1 MTDDALDP
9 ALKAMLKAA
18 AEAPAGPSIRDLP
31 VPEARAAYRERY
43 LIRGIRAPEA
53 PVAMTEHVL
62 ELPDRVIA
70 ARLYRPARAGDAPAL
85 PLVIYFHGGGF
96 VVGDPAAYDN
106 QSRRLADRLGALVLT
121 PDYRLA
127 PEHPFPAAVADA
139 WDVFS
144 LVAGDA
150 AAWGADPAAIALAG
164 DSAGGCLTLVTALTA
179 RDRPHGPQPVAG
191 LALYPVTDF
200 RPNAGKDVSYPS
212 MAAFGRGYF
221 LDTATMDWFCDLLL
235 TGTEDALDPRAS
247 PLLWPDIAGTCPIVL
262 VTAGFDPL
270 SDQGDAMA
278 ERLAAAGVPVDHLR
292 LPDMIHN
299 FPGYAGLSAG
309 AEAAFARVV
318 DAFGARLLGRTR
330 G

>member
-62 ELPDRVIA
+62 ELPDRVID
-70 ARLYRPARAGDAPAL
+70 ARLYRPARAGDTPAL

-106 QSRRLADRLGALVLT
+106 QSRWLADRLGALVLT

-127 PEHPFPAAVADA
+127 PEHPFPAAVDDA
-139 WDVFS
+139 IAAWAA
-144 LVAGDA
+144 LPGA
-150 AAWGADPAAIALAG
+150 AARFGIDPERLAIGG
-164 DSAGGCLTLVTALTA
+164 DSAGGNLSAVVALAA
-179 RDRPHGPQPVAG
+179 RDDGMHLPRLQWLVYPATD
-191 LALYPVTDF
+191 LAHRHPSRDDF
-200 RPNAGKDVSYPS
+200 AE
-212 MAAFGRGYF
+212 GYLLDDATITWF
-221 LDTATMDWFCDLLL
+221 LDQYLPDRTAAVDW
-235 TGTEDALDPRAS
+235 RAS
-247 PLLWPDIAGTCPIVL
+247 PLRATDHRGLPPALI
-262 VTAGFDPL
+262 VTAGCDPL
-270 SDQGDAMA
+270 ADEGQAYA
-278 ERLAAAGVPVDHLR
+278 EALSRAGVAVEHR
-292 LPDMIHN
+292 VY
-299 FPGYAGLSAG
+299 PGMLHGFINTAG
-309 AEAAFARVV
+309 ALDQARDAVARSIDALKAA
-318 DAFGARLLGRTR
+318 LR